1 MEVRMAI
8 VSEVKSVAEAVKQQ
22 FDSGSRAAIRARRAV
37 RDGVDTATFEV
48 KRRPWVA
55 VGAAAVAGGVVG
67 CIIGFASGRCR
78 RA

>member
-1 MEVRMAI
+1 MAI
-8 VSEVKSVAEAVKQQ
+8 VTEVKSVAEAVKQQ

-37 RDGVDTATFEV
+37 HDGVDTATFQV

-55 VGAAAVAGGVVG
+55 LGATAVVAGVVG
-67 CIIGFASGRCR
+67 CVIGFASGRCR